1 MNSLF
6 TQVFAAGGSG
16 QNMGKIGGAGLG
28 PFGKNPATTGAGAL
42 TQVAGTISAIIGFM
56 TVAAGIWFMFEMLFS
71 GYEWISAG
79 GDAKKLEGA
88 RQRLTHGFMGLLIV
102 VGSWA
107 LLAVTGQFLGYDI
120 LLSNPGQVI
129 QQLQIK

>member
-1 MNSLF
+1 MKLL
-6 TQVFAAGGSG
+6 AAGGTG
-16 QNMGKIGGAGLG
+16 QNMGSISGGGLG
-28 PFGKNPATTGAGAL
+28 PFGKGVASSGTTAL
-42 TQVAGTISAIIGFM
+42 TQVTGTVSAIIGFM

-88 RQRLTHGFMGLLIV
+88 RDRLTHGFMGLLIV
-102 VGSWA
+102 VGAWA

-120 LLSNPGQVI
+120 LVTNPGAII
-129 QQLQIK
+129 QQLQLH